1 MTGRADRATAQR
13 LSALVVVGALATG
26 TSSTLMALADTSA
39 STTTFYRCVYALPV
53 LALVAARA
61 RSPRTSELPRRAAV
75 AAGVL
80 LGVDLVLWDY
90 AITDLGAGLS
100 TVVQDTQVL
109 FVAAA
114 AWLFLGDHISRRTVL
129 LLPLVLL
136 GVALVGGAAGA
147 GTGGQNPV
155 RGTVLALLSAAA
167 YAGFILL
174 LARCGSGDT
183 HRAQFLLVA
192 TAATAGTAVMAG
204 VFDGGLQL
212 APQWPSHG
220 WLLLLALVTQVLGWL
235 VIAASMAQVSAVLAS
250 VALLL
255 QPVAAVVYAR
265 LLLDEIPNATQL
277 VGVVVVLA
285 GVGLIAVNEHRV
297 ANVPVLPNVREA
309 A

>member
-1 MTGRADRATAQR
+1 MSRADERMRLQR

-26 TSSTLMALADTSA
+26 MSSTLMALADTSA
-39 STTTFYRCVYALPV
+39 STTTFYRCAYALPV
-53 LALVAARA
+53 LALVAARQ
-61 RSPRTSELPRRAAV
+61 RSPLKSRLPTQAAV

-80 LGVDLVLWDY
+80 LGVDLILWDY

-114 AWLFLGDHISRRTVL
+114 AWLFLGDRISGRTIL
-129 LLPLVLL
+129 LLPIVLL
-136 GVALVGGAAGA
+136 GVALVGGAAGSGAA
-147 GTGGQNPV
+147 GQHPV
-155 RGTVLALLSAAA
+155 RGTVLALFSAAA

-183 HRAQFLLVA
+183 QRTRFLLVA
-192 TAATAGTAVMAG
+192 TAATAGTAVLAG
-204 VFDGGLQL
+204 AFYRDLQL
-212 APQWPSHG
+212 MPQWPSHG

-235 VIAASMAQVSAVLAS
+235 VIAACMAQVSAMLAS
-250 VALLL
+250 VVLLL
-255 QPVAAVVYAR
+255 QPAAAVVFAR
-265 LLLDEIPNATQL
+265 LLLDEIPSTTQL

-297 ANVPVLPNVREA
+297 ATVPLLTNVRQA